1 MTARVYDNWFK
12 EWDFKYGERTGPHA
26 STHSPDGKV
35 CVTVTSWGEVMMSVT
50 VDDPDKTFEVQ
61 WPFDELQSLK
71 VMFGLVLSKLEYDGV
86 LTHLQLEMEDAFVLE
101 KLASAKAFRYVEEC

>member
-12 EWDFKYGERTGPHA
+12 EWDFKYGEKTGPPA
-26 STHSPDGKV
+26 SPHSPAGKV
-35 CVTVTSWGEVMMSVT
+35 CVTVTSWGEVTMSVT

-71 VMFGLVLSKLEYDGV
+71 VMFRLVLSKLEYDGV

-101 KLASAKAFRYVEEC
+101 KLAAAKAFRYVEEC